1 LAAISRPCS
10 GGASRPVR
18 SLSTGDIAV
27 ADPLV
32 SVIIST
38 CNRAHY
44 LPEAIDS
51 VRAQIHR
58 AYELIVVDDGSSDE
72 TPSLLR
78 RLEATGVRCLRQP
91 NRGVA
96 VARNQGVQA
105 ARGELIAF
113 LDDDDLWLP
122 DKLARQVAVLR
133 QAPETAAVYGHAQQF
148 VSPELNAAERARLA
162 HLEGRVVPAPIATA
176 LLVRRA
182 AWARIGPFDETLNV
196 GVEMDWY
203 ARLCDLGLP
212 KVMLD
217 AVVYRRRLHR
227 SNLNRATQG
236 DQSERLRVLKQ
247 VLDRRR
253 RGEQGSRQ

>member
-1 LAAISRPCS
+1 M
-10 GGASRPVR
+10 
-18 SLSTGDIAV
+18 AV
-27 ADPLV
+27 PLV
-32 SVIIST
+32 SVIVTT

-44 LPEAIDS
+44 LPDALAS
-51 VRAQIHR
+51 VRAQTYV

-122 DKLARQVAVLR
+122 DKLERQISVIRRAPDTAV
-133 QAPETAAVYGHAQQF
+133 VYGHAEQF
-148 VSPELNAAERARLA
+148 ISPGLDAAERARLA
-162 HLEGRVVPAPIATA
+162 HLEGRIVPAPIATA
-176 LLVRRA
+176 LLVQRA
-182 AWARIGPFDETLNV
+182 AWVQIGPFDETLNV

-212 KVMLD
+212 KMMLD

-253 RGEQGSRQ
+253 RGDQGSRR